1 LIRKFFN
8 WSGNLTGSRGVRRI
22 MAKSNEDNFYRIDDK
37 VIELKGAEKEAFIAQ
52 READKA
58 EQALLE
64 TEYKAKQD
72 ARESALKKLA
82 EIAGLTE
89 EELASIL

>member
-1 LIRKFFN
+1 
-8 WSGNLTGSRGVRRI
+8 
-22 MAKSNEDNFYRIDDK
+22 MAKSETIKIGIGDE
-37 VIELKGAEKEAFIAQ
+37 VIELTGEAKEAFIAD
-52 READKA
+52 RETREEARL
-58 EQALLE
+58 LLE

-89 EELASIL
+89 EEIEGLIR